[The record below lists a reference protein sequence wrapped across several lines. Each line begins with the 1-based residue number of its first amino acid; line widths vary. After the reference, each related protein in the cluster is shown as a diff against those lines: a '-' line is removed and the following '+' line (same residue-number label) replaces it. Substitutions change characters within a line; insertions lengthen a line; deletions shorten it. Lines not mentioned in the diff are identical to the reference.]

1 MSPRQMEVDNLEEEG
16 ASVTS
21 GAHDDRGALFE
32 GESSSEGERDDAGV
46 PITQNYHLLLNSML
60 I

>member
-1 MSPRQMEVDNLEEEG
+1 MSPCQMEVDNLEEEG

-32 GESSSEGERDDAGV
+32 GESSSEGEHDDAGV
-46 PITQNYHLLLNSML
+46 PIT
-60 I
+60 